1 MWADEER
8 NFQRSEASEIT
19 FSNGE
24 SGGLES
30 EISLSSTESIHIKE
44 CRTAAADMAPVHGNP
59 ISNRQLGER
68 YGSKGRRKVLV
79 KIEGMHCWNDS
90 DDERANTLL
99 DKYGK
104 EKICLAV
111 LELQGKDECPYPKSV
126 QKILSR
132 PAGPDMVEQTSLLLS
147 NYSEDKDEKAKRS
160 AACKAAEQLSASERL
175 AYVANFIEKRGP
187 DYTSTFDFATKKFIN
202 PAENIE
208 FKRWLETQLM
218 QYEAVST

>member
-1 MWADEER
+1 
-8 NFQRSEASEIT
+8 
-19 FSNGE
+19 
-24 SGGLES
+24 
-30 EISLSSTESIHIKE
+30 
-44 CRTAAADMAPVHGNP
+44 
-59 ISNRQLGER
+59 
-68 YGSKGRRKVLV
+68 
-79 KIEGMHCWNDS
+79 
-90 DDERANTLL
+90 
-99 DKYGK
+99 
-104 EKICLAV
+104 
-111 LELQGKDECPYPKSV
+111 
-126 QKILSR
+126 
-132 PAGPDMVEQTSLLLS
+132 MVEQTSLLLS